1 MAKDGNRGEEGG
13 RRCVPDAISDIR
25 QPSVLRRQAGAILPG
40 GYHSGRARIMV
51 SVIRESCGVVLFC
64 PPLSVG
70 DHRPETLLKAVEETI
85 GESLNVAWE
94 RDTTR
99 RLSDRIAYITEK
111 IQSGGPIPAFSNGR
125 PKWAEAVSLTWL
137 TWPDGPGRQRR
148 LRFVLTI
155 PITIAD
161 RHGEELIQV
170 LGIRAQAWWGYLA
183 TPGLGVLA
191 LQQTRRPWGEP
202 IPPKGLPVLCG
213 EEEMDVIV
221 RPHQFGWLNY
231 WSEEAAG
238 LQGIA
243 ASGVRNGV
251 EV

>member
-1 MAKDGNRGEEGG
+1 
-13 RRCVPDAISDIR
+13 
-25 QPSVLRRQAGAILPG
+25 
-40 GYHSGRARIMV
+40 
-51 SVIRESCGVVLFC
+51 
-64 PPLSVG
+64 
-70 DHRPETLLKAVEETI
+70 LLKAVEETI

-251 EV
+251 EVRKLDSGGWLIKLTDEPLDPDRADHFARLAGAYESFPGVGRVPRPRA